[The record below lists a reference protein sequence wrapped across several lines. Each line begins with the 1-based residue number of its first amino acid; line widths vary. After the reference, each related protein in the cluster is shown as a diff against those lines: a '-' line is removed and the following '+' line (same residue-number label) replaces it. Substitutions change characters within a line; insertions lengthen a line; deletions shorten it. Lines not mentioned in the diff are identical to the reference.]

1 LEVLCLLVEPLL
13 MPARPGTLFD
23 ALGTELLKEAG
34 PALYGFYEMLYIVI
48 CCCKNFC
55 IDC

>member
-1 LEVLCLLVEPLL
+1 MLVEPLL

-34 PALYGFYEMLYIVI
+34 PALYGFYEILYIVI